1 MEPWLQLL
9 TQIGGPVALLVVTYA
24 IGSAVERR
32 HFRLLRMREIRSRTM
47 PVATVREVP
56 PGWEVT
62 GSALVTGSCVI
73 SLDYFKRFV
82 AALRLLVGG
91 RVGAYETLLDRA
103 RREALLRMKER
114 AHEAGYRAIIGV
126 RFETS
131 QIAPNGRQGKGTAGI
146 EVLASGTA
154 LRLAR

>member
-1 MEPWLQLL
+1 MDPWLEVGLQLGVPL
-9 TQIGGPVALLVVTYA
+9 VFLLVTYG

-32 HFRLLRMREIRSRTM
+32 HFRLLRMREFRSRSM
-47 PVATVREVP
+47 PVATILELP
-56 PGWEVT
+56 PGWDVT
-62 GSALVTGSCVI
+62 GSALVTGSCVV

-82 AALRLLVGG
+82 AGLRLLFGG
-91 RVGAYETLLDRA
+91 RLASYETLLDRA

-126 RFETS
+126 RLETS
-131 QIAPNGRQGKGTAGI
+131 QIAPNGRSGQGTAGV

>member
-1 MEPWLQLL
+1 MSPWLELGIQLGVP
-9 TQIGGPVALLVVTYA
+9 IALLVVTYG
-24 IGSAVERR
+24 IGSAVEQR
-32 HFRLLRMREIRSRTM
+32 HFRLLRMREVRSRNM
-47 PVATVREVP
+47 PVATILKVP
-56 PGWEVT
+56 ADWEVT

-82 AALRLLVGG
+82 AGLRLLFGG
-91 RVGAYETLLDRA
+91 RIAAYETLLDRA
-103 RREALLRMKER
+103 RREAFLRMKER

-131 QIAPNGRQGKGTAGI
+131 QIAPNGRQGKGTAGV

-154 LRLAR
+154 LRLAK